1 MLSAVRRALDLISE
15 KRGEVFELQDIP
27 AEDPAT
33 YEMICRAD
41 TIVNSPNRSSRRSRA
56 SESMAFLKAIPRASR

>member
-1 MLSAVRRALDLISE
+1 LKIDVLALGMLSAVRRALDLVSE

-41 TIVNSPNRSSRRSRA
+41 TVGV
-56 SESMAFLKAIPRASR
+56 F